1 MAAPYTS
8 TPELRRF
15 WEHDIRLVR
24 DKNISRD
31 NSSLDSSFYD
41 GLSKTKQ
48 RALERTLN
56 EAVRE
61 AMNDETFRKVQRLS
75 YGQHGPEEIGS
86 RFGLHGRGNAGRGNI
101 KDSGSVEEIM
111 GGDLRSHKGITNSGN
126 TNEDLAALDRL
137 ITYLLSQPSNPSGN
151 NLDSWRRSHR
161 ASSRGYRQ
169 LRGTAADI
177 AETGGVGTTPL

>member
-1 MAAPYTS
+1 MYKLYIILIPRETVYRFLFNTLRVLYVFSYRIRAVIFIRRIIIRSQPQIKEVAAPYTS

-61 AMNDETFRKVQRLS
+61 AMNDETFRNVQRFS
-75 YGQHGPEEIGS
+75 YGQHGPEEV
-86 RFGLHGRGNAGRGNI
+86 L
-101 KDSGSVEEIM
+101 
-111 GGDLRSHKGITNSGN
+111 
-126 TNEDLAALDRL
+126 
-137 ITYLLSQPSNPSGN
+137 
-151 NLDSWRRSHR
+151 
-161 ASSRGYRQ
+161 
-169 LRGTAADI
+169 
-177 AETGGVGTTPL
+177 